1 LLDFTATY
9 ATTSVTA
16 LSDNPA
22 ESVPLLT
29 VNGWIL
35 MQRKVTAGSVEFD
48 QNWAAYR
55 DGFGSPTED
64 DNYWLGLEKVYRL
77 VQLGSLRLR
86 IEVQSSFQWCRLID
100 Y

>member
-1 LLDFTATY
+1 MATY

-16 LSDNPA
+16 LSDDPG
-22 ESVPLLT
+22 ESVTLLT

-35 MQRKVTAGSVEFD
+35 MQRKVAAGSLSFD

-55 DGFGSPTED
+55 DGFGSATD
-64 DNYWLGLEKVYRL
+64 DNYWLELEKVYRL